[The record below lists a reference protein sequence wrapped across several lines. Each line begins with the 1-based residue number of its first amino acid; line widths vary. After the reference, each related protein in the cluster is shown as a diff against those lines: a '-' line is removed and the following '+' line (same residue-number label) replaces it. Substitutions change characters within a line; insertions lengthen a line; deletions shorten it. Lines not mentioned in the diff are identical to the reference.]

1 MLEFPNG
8 YGTPTVA
15 YDQQG
20 LVFAAATYTGKANII
35 KLYDAR
41 NVRVHGIGFCTTRCL
56 QQYLPGRCLG

>member
-8 YGTPTVA
+8 YGTPRVA

-41 NVRVHGIGFCTTRCL
+41 NVRVHGMDSRTTRCL
-56 QQYLPGRCLG
+56 QRYLPGRRLD